1 MHVLLLAQLLDVLDL
16 LVGPAHCAQ
25 VIDGDGPDAQIL
37 GKVQQ
42 HLLLVDLLAGE
53 PLLQL
58 PDEKLDR
65 LALLRNLRHRRHVGG
80 LTLELGHVHVRLRVV
95 YAIGA
100 ARGDALTH
108 VLLALEPGLVFLDD
122 TDRFSRQLLR
132 EKGAQTS
139 GVRVVLLAVHDE
151 VEVDDV
157 QEFFLEEVD
166 LLEVHA
172 ADPRDVA
179 ILVEGVGV
187 ELVRDEDR
195 H

>member
-16 LVGPAHCAQ
+16 LIGPAHGPQ
-25 VIDGDGPDAQIL
+25 VVDGDGSHAQIL

-42 HLLLVDLLAGE
+42 DLLLVDLLAGE

-58 PDEKLDR
+58 PDKKLDR
-65 LALLRNLRHRRHVGG
+65 LALVRVLRHLGHVVS
-80 LTLELGHVHVRLRVV
+80 LALKLGHVHVRLLVV

-100 ARGDALTH
+100 ARRNALTH

-122 TDRFSRQLLR
+122 ADRFSRQLLR
-132 EKGAQTS
+132 EKGAQTR
-139 GVRVVLLAVHDE
+139 GVRVILLAVHDE

-166 LLEVHA
+166 LLKMHT
-172 ADPRDVA
+172 ADP
-179 ILVEGVGV
+179 
-187 ELVRDEDR
+187 
-195 H
+195 

>member
-16 LVGPAHCAQ
+16 LIGPAHGPQ
-25 VIDGDGPDAQIL
+25 VVDGNGSHAQIL

-42 HLLLVDLLAGE
+42 DLLLVDLLAGE

-65 LALLRNLRHRRHVGG
+65 LALVRDLRHLGHVVSLG
-80 LTLELGHVHVRLRVV
+80 LKLLGHVLTHVHVRLLVV

-100 ARGDALTH
+100 ARCDALTH

-122 TDRFSRQLLR
+122 ADRFSRQLLR
-132 EKGAQTS
+132 EKGAQTC
-139 GVRVVLLAVHDE
+139 GVRVILLAVHDE

-166 LLEVHA
+166 LLKMYT
-172 ADPRDVA
+172 ADP
-179 ILVEGVGV
+179 
-187 ELVRDEDR
+187 
-195 H
+195 